1 MPQKKI
7 IREPVEKLSSE
18 AIIEITEDSSS
29 DEEED
34 VPMIKKPAKKERTAK
49 QVAATQKMLATR
61 RRNKLAKEQKVA
73 DLSLDDVNAHPV
85 KSVAVEDDDDKPATN
100 RQLKAIIAQ
109 MTAPKPAPVKKPRK
123 PRATKAEVAAR
134 KAERIVIEPA
144 APAPPPPLT
153 RAKSEMLFV

>member
-34 VPMIKKPAKKERTAK
+34 VPMVKPVKKERTPA

-61 RRNKLAKEQKVA
+61 RRNKLAKMAKVA
-73 DLSLDDVNAHPV
+73 DQSLDVIVNPV

>member
-34 VPMIKKPAKKERTAK
+34 VPMIKPAKKERTPA

-61 RRNKLAKEQKVA
+61 RRNKLAKMAKVA
-73 DLSLDDVNAHPV
+73 DQSLDVIVNPV

>member
-85 KSVAVEDDDDKPATN
+85 KSVAVEDDEIKFARLMNTYKMKHDN
-100 RQLKAIIAQ
+100 S
-109 MTAPKPAPVKKPRK
+109 KPAPVKKPRK

-134 KAERIVIEPA
+134 KAERVVIEPA

-153 RAKSEMLFV
+153 RAKPEMLFV

>member
-34 VPMIKKPAKKERTAK
+34 VPMVKPVKKPRTAK

-61 RRNKLAKEQKVA
+61 RRNKLAKMAKVA
-73 DLSLDDVNAHPV
+73 DQSLDVIVNPV

>member
-34 VPMIKKPAKKERTAK
+34 VPMIKPVKKERTPA

-61 RRNKLAKEQKVA
+61 RRNKEAKQKVVA
-73 DLSLDDVNAHPV
+73 DPSLDVIVHPV
-85 KSVAVEDDDDKPATN
+85 KAVAVENDEIKFARLMNTYKMKHDV
-100 RQLKAIIAQ
+100 
-109 MTAPKPAPVKKPRK
+109 PKSAPVKKPRK

-153 RAKSEMLFV
+153 RAKPEMLFV

>member
-34 VPMIKKPAKKERTAK
+34 VPMVKPVKKERTPA

-61 RRNKLAKEQKVA
+61 RRNKLAKMAKVA
-73 DLSLDDVNAHPV
+73 DQSLDVIVNPV

-153 RAKSEMLFV
+153 RAKPEMLFV

>member
-29 DEEED
+29 EEEED
-34 VPMIKKPAKKERTAK
+34 VPMVKPVKKERTPA

-61 RRNKLAKEQKVA
+61 RRNKLAKMAKVA
-73 DLSLDDVNAHPV
+73 DQSLDVIVNPV

>member
-7 IREPVEKLSSE
+7 IREPVEKLSSDN
-18 AIIEITEDSSS
+18 IVEITEDSSS
-29 DEEED
+29 EEED
-34 VPMIKKPAKKERTAK
+34 VPMVKPVKKERTAK
-49 QVAATQKMLATR
+49 QVAATQKMRETK

-73 DLSLDDVNAHPV
+73 DLSLDVIVNPV
-85 KSVAVEDDDDKPATN
+85 KSVAVEDDEIKFARLMNTYKMKHDN
-100 RQLKAIIAQ
+100 S
-109 MTAPKPAPVKKPRK
+109 KPAPVKKPRK

-153 RAKSEMLFV
+153 RAKPEMLFV

>member
-61 RRNKLAKEQKVA
+61 RHNKLAKEQKVA
-73 DLSLDDVNAHPV
+73 DLSLDAVNAHPV
-85 KSVAVEDDDDKPATN
+85 KSVAVEDDEIKFARLMNTYKMKHDN
-100 RQLKAIIAQ
+100 S
-109 MTAPKPAPVKKPRK
+109 KPAPVKKPRK

-153 RAKSEMLFV
+153 RAKPDMLFV

>member
-29 DEEED
+29 EEEED
-34 VPMIKKPAKKERTAK
+34 VPMIKPAKKERTPA

-61 RRNKLAKEQKVA
+61 RRNKLAKMAKVA
-73 DLSLDDVNAHPV
+73 DQSLDVIVNPV

-153 RAKSEMLFV
+153 RAKPEMLFV

>member
-34 VPMIKKPAKKERTAK
+34 VPMVKPVKKPRTAK
-49 QVAATQKMLATR
+49 QVAATQKMRETK

-85 KSVAVEDDDDKPATN
+85 KSVAVEDELDKPMTG
-100 RQLKAIIAQ
+100 RQLKAFVEQ
-109 MTAPKPAPVKKPRK
+109 MHDSKPAPVKKPRK

-134 KAERIVIEPA
+134 KAERVVVETS
-144 APAPPPPLT
+144 APPPTPKQ
-153 RAKSEMLFV
+153 AKPDMLFV

>member
-29 DEEED
+29 EEEED
-34 VPMIKKPAKKERTAK
+34 VPMIKPAKKERTPA

-61 RRNKLAKEQKVA
+61 RRNKLAKMAKVA
-73 DLSLDDVNAHPV
+73 DQSLDVIVNPV

>member
-34 VPMIKKPAKKERTAK
+34 VPMIKPAKKERTPA

-61 RRNKLAKEQKVA
+61 RRNKLAKMAKVA
-73 DLSLDDVNAHPV
+73 DQSLDVIVNPV
-85 KSVAVEDDDDKPATN
+85 KSVAVEDELDKPMTG
-100 RQLKAIIAQ
+100 RQLKAFVEQ
-109 MTAPKPAPVKKPRK
+109 MHDSKPAPVKKPRK

>member
-29 DEEED
+29 EEED
-34 VPMIKKPAKKERTAK
+34 VAPMVKPVKKERTAK

-85 KSVAVEDDDDKPATN
+85 KSVAVEDDEIKFARLMNTYKMKHDDS
-100 RQLKAIIAQ
+100 
-109 MTAPKPAPVKKPRK
+109 KPAPVKKPRK

-153 RAKSEMLFV
+153 RAKPDMLFV

>member
-34 VPMIKKPAKKERTAK
+34 VPMIKPAKKERTPA

-61 RRNKLAKEQKVA
+61 RRNKLAKMAKVA
-73 DLSLDDVNAHPV
+73 DQSLDVIVNPV
-85 KSVAVEDDDDKPATN
+85 KSVAVEDELDKPMTG
-100 RQLKAIIAQ
+100 RQLKAFVEQ
-109 MTAPKPAPVKKPRK
+109 MHDSKPAPVKKPRK

-134 KAERIVIEPA
+134 KAERVVIEPA

>member
-34 VPMIKKPAKKERTAK
+34 VPMVKPVKKERTAK

-61 RRNKLAKEQKVA
+61 RRNKLAKMAKVA
-73 DLSLDDVNAHPV
+73 DQSLDVIVNPV

-134 KAERIVIEPA
+134 KAERVVIEPA

>member
-34 VPMIKKPAKKERTAK
+34 VPMVKPVKKERTPA

-61 RRNKLAKEQKVA
+61 RRNKLAKMAKVA
-73 DLSLDDVNAHPV
+73 DQSLDVIVNPV
-85 KSVAVEDDDDKPATN
+85 KSVAVEDELDKPMTG
-100 RQLKAIIAQ
+100 RQLKAFVEQ
-109 MTAPKPAPVKKPRK
+109 MHDSKPAPVKKPRK

-134 KAERIVIEPA
+134 KAERVVIEPA

>member
-34 VPMIKKPAKKERTAK
+34 VPMIKPAKKERTPA

-61 RRNKLAKEQKVA
+61 RRNKLAKMAKVA
-73 DLSLDDVNAHPV
+73 DQSLDVIVNPV

-134 KAERIVIEPA
+134 KAERVVIEPA

>member
-34 VPMIKKPAKKERTAK
+34 VPMIKPAKKERTPA
-49 QVAATQKMLATR
+49 QVAATQKMRETK
-61 RRNKLAKEQKVA
+61 RRNKLAKMAKVA
-73 DLSLDDVNAHPV
+73 DQSLDVIVNPV

>member
-34 VPMIKKPAKKERTAK
+34 VPMIKKPAKKERTPA

-61 RRNKLAKEQKVA
+61 RRNKLAKMAKVA
-73 DLSLDDVNAHPV
+73 DQSLDVIVNPV

>member
-34 VPMIKKPAKKERTAK
+34 VPMIKPVKKERTPA

-61 RRNKLAKEQKVA
+61 RRNKLAKMAKVA
-73 DLSLDDVNAHPV
+73 DQSLDDVNAHPV

-134 KAERIVIEPA
+134 KAERVVIEPA

-153 RAKSEMLFV
+153 RAKPEMLFV

>member
-34 VPMIKKPAKKERTAK
+34 VPMVKPVKKPRTAK
-49 QVAATQKMLATR
+49 QVAATQKMRETK
-61 RRNKLAKEQKVA
+61 RRNKEAKEAKVA

-85 KSVAVEDDDDKPATN
+85 KSVAVEDDEIKFARLMNTYKMKHDN
-100 RQLKAIIAQ
+100 S
-109 MTAPKPAPVKKPRK
+109 KPAPVKKPRK

-134 KAERIVIEPA
+134 KAERVVIEPA

-153 RAKSEMLFV
+153 RAKPEMLFV

>member
-29 DEEED
+29 DEAED
-34 VPMIKKPAKKERTAK
+34 VPMVKPVKKPRTAK
-49 QVAATQKMLATR
+49 QVAATQKMRETK
-61 RRNKLAKEQKVA
+61 RRNKLAKMAKVA
-73 DLSLDDVNAHPV
+73 DQSLDVIVNPV
-85 KSVAVEDDDDKPATN
+85 KSVDFEHEDDKPMTG
-100 RQLKAIIAQ
+100 RQLKVIIAQ

-134 KAERIVIEPA
+134 KAERVVIEPA

>member
-29 DEEED
+29 EEED
-34 VPMIKKPAKKERTAK
+34 DAPMVKPVKKARSAK
-49 QVAATQKMLATR
+49 QVAATQKMLATKL
-61 RRNKLAKEQKVA
+61 RNKEAKLAKVA
-73 DLSLDDVNAHPV
+73 DPSLDVIVTPV
-85 KSVAVEDDDDKPATN
+85 KSVAVEDDEIKFARLMNTYKMKHDDS
-100 RQLKAIIAQ
+100 
-109 MTAPKPAPVKKPRK
+109 KPAPVKKPRK

>member
-29 DEEED
+29 EEED
-34 VPMIKKPAKKERTAK
+34 VAPMVKPVKKPRTAK
-49 QVAATQKMLATR
+49 QVAATQKMRETK
-61 RRNKLAKEQKVA
+61 RRNKEAKEAKVA
-73 DLSLDDVNAHPV
+73 DESSLDVIVNPV

-134 KAERIVIEPA
+134 KAERIVIET
-144 APAPPPPLT
+144 PPPPT
-153 RAKSEMLFV
+153 HKQAKPEMLFV

>member
-34 VPMIKKPAKKERTAK
+34 VPMIKPAKKERTPA

-61 RRNKLAKEQKVA
+61 RRNKLAKMAKVA
-73 DLSLDDVNAHPV
+73 DQSLDVIVNPV

-153 RAKSEMLFV
+153 RAKPEMLFV